1 MEEQVWIKGRLISD
15 PRLRYTK
22 SERPVCHLH
31 ILLDGEEERACEVV
45 VLGAIACVCAEELTP
60 GRAIELVGR
69 RLFPDETQPEDGAH
83 DEIIALEISFLEQE
97 IEAHVVATETIDDLQ
112 KKRGG

>member
-97 IEAHVVATETIDDLQ
+97 TEAHVVATETIDDLQ